1 MVFPIMV
8 TQNTLAIYTSVFIL
22 PGSTHALP
30 LRQKFLSKT
39 LLGGKKTM
47 GFEAGQ
53 VRSGQIT

>member
-1 MVFPIMV
+1 MV
-8 TQNTLAIYTSVFIL
+8 TQNTLAIYTTVFIL

-30 LRQKFLSKT
+30 LLQRFLSKT